1 MKQLG
6 VYLRVIILLGLT
18 ATVNADSL
26 FSLTGQ
32 KLTVCQQPSI
42 FNTAPDFS
50 QPGCESDTFYNLDPQ
65 GKSIWVE
72 LTFDTSPQLLKIEP
86 PLGLYLMA
94 KASSRVFLNGQPLGQ
109 NGIPATQAKMESPG
123 KLDAVFYL
131 PVEYL
136 NQQTNTLHL
145 QLSTHNSYVNLGH
158 PMHYIAIG
166 EYGSANRFSQP
177 YNALGLGLFGVFLVS
192 ALYFGALSFNAARRE
207 KSLLLMTL
215 SITASLQLLSEISR
229 ALFQYDYPMHDVR
242 LLLITF
248 FSWGFGF
255 CLLVL
260 ISRQFSSRSVHWIYS
275 GLLITL
281 IGLLFIESFDAKTAL
296 ATLVPSFLSTL
307 MIGLR
312 LKQQFSW
319 HNLGYFLVFLTF
331 TVTII
336 VTFSY
341 FHELVYYLLIAA
353 LLCYLMIQ
361 QAKEFNLAQT
371 ERQKEQQQIAKL
383 EYKLAQSRQQH
394 TAEHIQINSSGK
406 MERVA
411 INDILYCQAS
421 GDYVELHLISNRQ
434 LLFSGSLKKL
444 AELMPANFIKVHR
457 SYLVNLD
464 CIRALKSDSG
474 NGQLILTND
483 NTIPVSRRMMPRV
496 RETISEGSKN
506 E

>member
-1 MKQLG
+1 
-6 VYLRVIILLGLT
+6 
-18 ATVNADSL
+18 
-26 FSLTGQ
+26 
-32 KLTVCQQPSI
+32 
-42 FNTAPDFS
+42 
-50 QPGCESDTFYNLDPQ
+50 
-65 GKSIWVE
+65 
-72 LTFDTSPQLLKIEP
+72 
-86 PLGLYLMA
+86 
-94 KASSRVFLNGQPLGQ
+94 
-109 NGIPATQAKMESPG
+109 
-123 KLDAVFYL
+123 
-131 PVEYL
+131 
-136 NQQTNTLHL
+136 
-145 QLSTHNSYVNLGH
+145 
-158 PMHYIAIG
+158 
-166 EYGSANRFSQP
+166 
-177 YNALGLGLFGVFLVS
+177 VFLVS

-260 ISRQFSSRSVHWIYS
+260 ISRQFSSRSVHWIYC

-371 ERQKEQQQIAKL
+371 ERQKEQQQMAKL